1 MANPG
6 SSLRF
11 NTHWSAQPVSAL
23 ARFGGPGARQADF
36 PEPPRATRSTPEF
49 IRIFFLRIKNSIHQ
63 FFCSYKPGTECQEQQ
78 HGAQNVEK
86 RMRDNDT
93 DESESKSFNFGV
105 WVSDKLVFSQ
115 SSIYIYILLVLE
127 SRVLESRL
135 TESAHQIAGTLTRIQ
150 RSAPRKKADMDT
162 TA

>member
-1 MANPG
+1 
-6 SSLRF
+6 
-11 NTHWSAQPVSAL
+11 
-23 ARFGGPGARQADF
+23 
-36 PEPPRATRSTPEF
+36 
-49 IRIFFLRIKNSIHQ
+49 
-63 FFCSYKPGTECQEQQ
+63 
-78 HGAQNVEK
+78 
-86 RMRDNDT
+86 MRDNDT

-115 SSIYIYILLVLE
+115 SSIYIYILRVLE

-135 TESAHQIAGTLTRIQ
+135 TESTHQIAGTLTRIQ

>member
-1 MANPG
+1 
-6 SSLRF
+6 
-11 NTHWSAQPVSAL
+11 
-23 ARFGGPGARQADF
+23 
-36 PEPPRATRSTPEF
+36 
-49 IRIFFLRIKNSIHQ
+49 
-63 FFCSYKPGTECQEQQ
+63 
-78 HGAQNVEK
+78 
-86 RMRDNDT
+86 MRDTDI

-150 RSAPRKKADMDT
+150 RSAPRKKANMAP